1 MNKVAKKLLLVILF
15 TLVIIPLNTKAITS
29 DYKDNVYNITGTNIE
44 ENKINIYVFHGD
56 GCPHCEDEIKWLKTI
71 ETDYKKQVN
80 IVYFEVWYNKK
91 NSNYMDSV
99 MTSMNVKNSV
109 VPFTVIGDK
118 TFFGFSDSIKSN
130 IENQINYYLEND
142 DNTSNVNIPLLG
154 DVEKKDISIPL
165 VAVILGFID
174 GFNPCAMWILLFLIN
189 MLFGMKNKK
198 KMWLIGM
205 IFLFTSALV
214 YFLSM
219 LGISYI
225 LSMSTIKW
233 LRTCIAI
240 FAIIFGIFSIKDY
253 FKKNDSGC
261 NVIEETKRKKMF
273 NKIKKITSEK
283 SLILAVF
290 GVIFL
295 AVSVNM
301 IELACSLGFP
311 VIFTEILTI
320 NNVIGISRILYLL
333 LYILFYIL
341 DDVIVFIIAMVTLEI
356 TGITTKYNKLSHLVC
371 GIIMILMGFL
381 LVFKPEWLMFN
392 F

>member
-233 LRTCIAI
+233 LRNCIAI